1 MLEYTIYNSWLA
13 KNSKHSY
20 KHIQFIHSMG
30 STFITF
36 ALMKQTVLLTD
47 AALRL
52 CMLHFHMWETQER

>member
-1 MLEYTIYNSWLA
+1 MLEYTIYNSRLA

-20 KHIQFIHSMG
+20 KHIQFIYLMG
-30 STFITF
+30 STFTF

-52 CMLHFHMWETQER
+52 CMLHFHM